1 MGGPSGWCAPC
12 NARGLQIS
20 SCEELEMSLLVRTNE
35 PVDQAPVNRAVEV
48 YERLR
53 RAIVE
58 GSIRPKERLI
68 ESELAERVTCQP
80 HTGSRSHVA
89 LGGDGLIV
97 SDRRGWVVG
106 TLG

>member
-1 MGGPSGWCAPC
+1 
-12 NARGLQIS
+12 
-20 SCEELEMSLLVRTNE
+20 MSLFVRTNE
-35 PVDQAPVNRAVEV
+35 PVDQAPVNRAAEV

-53 RAIVE
+53 QAIVE

-89 LGGDGLIV
+89 LGG
-97 SDRRGWVVG
+97 RRPDCQRSTRVGRPG